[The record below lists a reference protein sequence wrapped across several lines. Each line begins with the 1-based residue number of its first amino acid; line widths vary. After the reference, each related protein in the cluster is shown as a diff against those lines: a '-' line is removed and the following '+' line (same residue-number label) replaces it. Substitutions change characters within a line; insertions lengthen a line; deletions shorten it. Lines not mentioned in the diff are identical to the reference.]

1 MIGNLSTDM
10 LYLLLSGLTV
20 TVPYTYGVS
29 AEGTKNRE
37 SVQVSTE
44 NPASAEATD
53 SIPNLL
59 PTLDVAVDR
68 CYVFID
74 PKTPSHYFGPLME
87 GERIKWLDAQGD
99 WTRVWIPRL
108 RISGWVKNAQI
119 KEASEEDSN
128 PAKVPEK
135 VLSRVSVIANRANI
149 REDSTSQSPVILVAH
164 KNEEFLLVNEEK
176 GWYQIWLPVQKRKGW
191 IFRSTV
197 TKRSGE

>member
-1 MIGNLSTDM
+1 MIGTLSTDM

-20 TVPYTYGVS
+20 TVPYTHGVS

-53 SIPNLL
+53 SIANLL

-74 PKTPSHYFGPLME
+74 PKTPSHYFGPLLE

-128 PAKVPEK
+128 PVKVPEK

-176 GWYQIWLPVQKRKGW
+176 GWYQVWLPVQKRKGW

>member
-1 MIGNLSTDM
+1 MIGNLPTAM
-10 LYLLLSGLTV
+10 LYLLLSGLTA
-20 TVPYTYGVS
+20 TVPYTYAASV
-29 AEGTKNRE
+29 EGTRDRE
-37 SVQVSTE
+37 SVQASSE

-53 SIPNLL
+53 SISNLL
-59 PTLDVAVDR
+59 PTLEVAADP
-68 CYVFID
+68 CYVFIN
-74 PKTPSHYFGPLME
+74 PKTPSHYFGPLLE
-87 GERIKWLDAQGD
+87 GEKIKWLDADGD

-119 KEASEEDSN
+119 KESSEENSN
-128 PAKVPEK
+128 PAKVPER
-135 VLSRVSVIANRANI
+135 VLSRVSVITKRANI

-176 GWYQIWLPVQKRKGW
+176 GWYQVWLPVQKRKGW